1 MTSSST
7 NVLCI
12 GNAIVDI
19 IAHADDAFLI
29 EHDLAKG
36 AMRLIDEQTAVRLH
50 EAVGPSVQMSGGSA
64 GNTSAGIA
72 SLGGKASYI
81 GKVKDDALGT
91 VFAHDLRAQ
100 GVHFATPAA
109 REGPATARCLVL
121 VTPDAE
127 RTMSTFLGA
136 SIHLKLE
143 DIDAEAVA
151 SSAITY
157 LEGYLFDPP
166 DAKRAFCKAARI
178 AHEAGRKVALSLS
191 DTFCV
196 SRHRQEFRAL
206 VDDHI
211 DILFAN
217 EDEVKALYEVDNLQ
231 SAIERVAAST
241 ALAAITR
248 GAKGAILVEG
258 DTVTGAPAVSTRVVD
273 TTGAGDLYAA
283 GVLVGLTH
291 SLPIAECARI
301 GAIAAGEVI
310 SHVGGRPQVS
320 LVDLI

>member
-166 DAKRAFCKAARI
+166 DAKRAFRKAARI

-241 ALAAITR
+241 TLAAITR

-283 GVLVGLTH
+283 VC
-291 SLPIAECARI
+291 S
-301 GAIAAGEVI
+301 
-310 SHVGGRPQVS
+310 
-320 LVDLI
+320 